1 MSQPILVLRVLALDY
16 CFVLRTLF
24 LDLTGVRSKAD
35 IDNNYGDLVLRCVL
49 VLLLQ
54 GYNYLNVVN
63 YLFCL
68 TSSCYLLFIAAS
80 PFPLLCEG
88 FPWLLELLLPL
99 RSRAVIVQ
107 QNRSRAGSLDLPVL
121 LAATPRWELQFLQ
134 SGPTVGA
141 LVWQPPSRDCR
152 ELLCVEAYCI
162 LKFERVFTRSVS
174 RAVKTFF
181 GIITLTIYHGKPKR
195 GGYSFYP

>member
-1 MSQPILVLRVLALDY
+1 MLIIRRLSVAAYSGSTRVGVRLLFCFAYAILRSD
-16 CFVLRTLF
+16 
-24 LDLTGVRSKAD
+24 RSKAD
-35 IDNNYGDLVLRCVL
+35 IDNYYGDIVLRCVS

-54 GYNYLNVVN
+54 GYNYLN

-107 QNRSRAGSLDLPVL
+107 QNRSRAGSLDLPV
-121 LAATPRWELQFLQ
+121 
-134 SGPTVGA
+134 
-141 LVWQPPSRDCR
+141 
-152 ELLCVEAYCI
+152 
-162 LKFERVFTRSVS
+162 
-174 RAVKTFF
+174 
-181 GIITLTIYHGKPKR
+181 
-195 GGYSFYP
+195 